1 MLFLYVFG
9 LPLVCV
15 WYVVGTLLVCCW
27 YVFGMFWVCFWGVHG
42 GPSPGPETRRTKDAL
57 RRRIPALTESENSQS
72 RINLLPLYRADLVGH
87 VDFLNW
93 RDLNFKTESLMLFTG
108 CRLQGSHTTR
118 RTLPCAARTLAN
130 ADTMRSNLRFALA
143 RSACIVNKTHSHR
156 GRTQSNQVFSGWP
169 SKASSSSMK
178 AAKRWKASV
187 LAKYR
192 GGMATSS
199 PKVC

>member
-1 MLFLYVFG
+1 MF
-9 LPLVCV
+9 
-15 WYVVGTLLVCCW
+15 LVCCW
-27 YVFGMFWVCFWGVHG
+27 YFVGMLLVLCWYVVGMFWHVFGMCLGGGVHG
-42 GPSPGPETRRTKDAL
+42 GASPGPETRRTKDAL

-156 GRTQSNQVFSGWP
+156 GRTQSS
-169 SKASSSSMK
+169 
-178 AAKRWKASV
+178 
-187 LAKYR
+187 
-192 GGMATSS
+192 
-199 PKVC
+199 